1 MTRSFIVTLMMS
13 LACQIFFKAEG
24 AEQNSALN
32 FLLRLPSVLLYS
44 AFWKVNKSSGEA
56 ERPEARRY
64 YLCQLIYGC
73 KWKKMCNLRNA
84 RRNWRCFPKG
94 REHSSIILQTRA
106 LIIEEGNAA
115 ETFLALHIRY
125 LFKRKLGRILF
136 KQRTQT
142 KHCDIFFQLRWQLS
156 QQPSALISRHARL
169 PVWSQST
176 NVEFR
181 CAQRGPFQ
189 DATVHV
195 SKRDAPV
202 FICACLDFF

>member
-1 MTRSFIVTLMMS
+1 MMS

-64 YLCQLIYGC
+64 YLCQLIYRC

-94 REHSSIILQTRA
+94 RKHSSIILQTRA

-125 LFKRKLGRILF
+125 LFKRKLGRRTASSSNSGLKLNTATSFSSWDDNSPSSRLPSSPVMLVCQFDLKAQTLSFAALSAALF
-136 KQRTQT
+136 RMRLCTSVNGMLLYLYALVW
-142 KHCDIFFQLRWQLS
+142 IFFKNQ
-156 QQPSALISRHARL
+156 
-169 PVWSQST
+169 T
-176 NVEFR
+176 
-181 CAQRGPFQ
+181 
-189 DATVHV
+189 
-195 SKRDAPV
+195 
-202 FICACLDFF
+202 